1 MMANVQV
8 RPMTL
13 EEFLA
18 LPQGPPYYEFEEGE
32 MIPLASPTITHQR
45 IARKLIRA
53 LEDHIESRRLGLVV
67 PEVDVVLPSGRVLV
81 PDIVFVS
88 EPRLALLM
96 PTDKRLE
103 GAPDLVV
110 EITSSDSERDR
121 VDKFKTYFENGVEW
135 YWIVDRET
143 LEVEEYRAGR
153 TDFELKSLAES
164 AETFRSTLFDGLEVN
179 LARKLA
185 E

>member
-32 MIPLASPTITHQR
+32 MIPLASPTIRHQDICDELVFSLKQFVRPRNIGR
-45 IARKLIRA
+45 IIR
-53 LEDHIESRRLGLVV
+53 
-67 PEVDVVLPSGRVLV
+67 EVDVVLPSGRVLV